1 MVGHRNS
8 LTLQAKVAAIFC
20 TLMLPA
26 SAVVAQA
33 TRQMELVSVTA
44 SSNEAAG
51 DHSYE
56 AVDKAVSADG
66 RFVVFQSDASTLVP
80 GDRNNTGDVFV
91 RDRQAGL
98 TERVSVSTG
107 GLEGNL
113 ESYGG
118 FSISANG
125 RYVAFS
131 SAASNLVR
139 GDRNNSSD
147 VFVRDR
153 ETGQTQRVSVAS
165 SGAEANLD
173 SSRPSI
179 SADGRYVAF
188 ESAASNLVP
197 GDGNGARDV
206 FVRDRETGQTERAS
220 VDLGDTGLGSTHA
233 SISGDGQFVAFVAT
247 DYSDDGAANIWLR
260 DRKTGVTE
268 LISVDG
274 HATPVNQFND
284 WPDVN
289 ANGRYV
295 VYQSAATNLVPGDS
309 NDSVDIFLRDR
320 VTGTT
325 ELVSVDS
332 GSGQANGAS
341 WNPSISADGRYVAFE
356 SPASNLVPGDT
367 NARYD
372 IFVRDRQSKS
382 TERHSVAADGGQA
395 DGNSFRPSLSADGR
409 YVVFDS
415 VASNLV
421 SNDFNS
427 DFDVFIEERA
437 APGAEVARFTVKP
450 DTLAFGPRP
459 MSTRT
464 TLSFWLRNRG
474 TTPLPVASIGLFGAD
489 RAMFTVSHRCG
500 SSVAAGGRCQISVT
514 FEPTSTGSKSVKL
527 RVTTDGGVS
536 RTRELTGTGV

>member
-1 MVGHRNS
+1 MRPRWC
-8 LTLQAKVAAIFC
+8 LAI
-20 TLMLPA
+20 
-26 SAVVAQA
+26 A
-33 TRQMELVSVTA
+33 TTR
-44 SSNEAAG
+44 
-51 DHSYE
+51 
-56 AVDKAVSADG
+56 
-66 RFVVFQSDASTLVP
+66 
-80 GDRNNTGDVFV
+80 GDVFV

-113 ESYGG
+113 DSYGG

-131 SAASNLVR
+131 SAAANLVR

-197 GDGNGARDV
+197 GDGNGVRDV

-220 VDLGDTGLGSTHA
+220 VDLSDTGLGSTHA
-233 SISGDGQFVAFVAT
+233 SISGDGQYVAFVAT

-382 TERHSVAADGGQA
+382 TQRHSVAADGGQA

-427 DFDVFIEERA
+427 DFDVFIAERA
-437 APGAEVARFTVKP
+437 APGADVARFTVKP

-459 MSTRT
+459 MATRT

-474 TTPLPVASIGLFGAD
+474 TTPLPIASIGLFGAD